1 MLLPQA
7 VLLYLFARDLICRAA
22 TQFSDLP
29 GNALTIF
36 LILLI
41 GLGDLVFCALRQPK
55 LSIKLNVDFVWHAPL
70 AADGVDHF
78 SHLRHGA
85 NDDRVVI
92 GSTGKF
98 DPSLIGHQTVRAL
111 KLGTSDTEPKQAAVV
126 FSLCKIEDLGLLE
139 AIEQHVECFF
149 GTVAIAVKGFG

>member
-1 MLLPQA
+1 M
-7 VLLYLFARDLICRAA
+7 
-22 TQFSDLP
+22 P

-41 GLGDLVFCALRQPK
+41 GLGNLVFCALRQPE

-85 NDDRVVI
+85 NDDGIVI
-92 GSTGKF
+92 CPTGKF
-98 DPSLIGHQTVRAL
+98 DPGLIGHQAIAAL
-111 KLGTSDTEPKQAAVV
+111 ELGASDAKSQQAAVIFGLRKV
-126 FSLCKIEDLGLLE
+126 EDLGLLE

-149 GTVAIAVKGFG
+149 GTVAIAVKSFG

>member
-1 MLLPQA
+1 M
-7 VLLYLFARDLICRAA
+7 
-22 TQFSDLP
+22 S

-41 GLGDLVFCALRQPK
+41 GLGNLVFCALRQPE

-92 GSTGKF
+92 GSTGAF
-98 DPSLIGHQTVRAL
+98 SPELIGHQAIGAL
-111 KLGTSDTEPKQAAVV
+111 ELGASDAKSQQAAVIFGLRKV
-126 FSLCKIEDLGLLE
+126 EDLGLLE

-149 GTVAIAVKGFG
+149 